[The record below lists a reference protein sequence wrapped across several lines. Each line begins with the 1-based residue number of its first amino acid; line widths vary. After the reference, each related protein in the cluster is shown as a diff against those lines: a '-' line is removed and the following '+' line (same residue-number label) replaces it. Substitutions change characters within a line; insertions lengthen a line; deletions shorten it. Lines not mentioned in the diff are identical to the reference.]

1 MAPRGRP
8 SAKKKAALSDEET
21 SDYESAQPVKS
32 SHNSA
37 SSDAGDAPAKGR
49 RNGRAA
55 KKQEKE
61 EVDVDVDVGE
71 GEDEDGGDEE
81 ELEEDVFIV
90 EAIKK
95 HMIDEDGTLKF
106 HVKWEGYEKKS
117 DMTWEPEENL
127 LESAGEILDAYL
139 ESIGGREK
147 IYEETQDAARGKK
160 RNRTSSSTPAA
171 ATKRSKRN
179 GAHPSDSTP
188 PATADKWSPPA
199 GSWEDEIETIDAC
212 EDEGSG
218 RLVVY
223 LVWKNGRKT
232 KHDTKVIYKKCPQ
245 KATYLHRGSSDAK
258 GTSINTRAASYSAR
272 VRVSKRG
279 STSRVTV
286 TDTAAL
292 GSVLPPSQ

>member
-1 MAPRGRP
+1 MPGQSVKRATRLRRRDLRTSSAIASRP
-8 SAKKKAALSDEET
+8 KKTATMPPALSDEEA
-21 SDYESAQPVKS
+21 SDFESAPPVKPS
-32 SHNSA
+32 RNSA
-37 SSDAGDAPAKGR
+37 SRSVSDADDASTKPR

-55 KKQEKE
+55 AKKDLKE
-61 EVDVDVDVGE
+61 VDDDVDIDDDVDVKDADE
-71 GEDEDGGDEE
+71 EDEEDEE
-81 ELEEDVFIV
+81 GLEDDVFIV

-106 HVKWEGYEKKS
+106 HVKWEGYDKKS

-127 LESAGEILDAYL
+127 VESAGEILSAYL

-147 IYEETQDAARGKK
+147 IFEETQEASRGKK
-160 RNRTSSSTPAA
+160 RGRTTSATPG
-171 ATKRSKRN
+171 ATKRSRRN
-179 GAHPSDSTP
+179 GTHPADSAP

-199 GSWEDEIETIDAC
+199 GSWEDEIQTIDAC

-245 KATYLHRGSSDAK
+245 KMLQFYERHVKIIREENK
-258 GTSINTRAASYSAR
+258 
-272 VRVSKRG
+272 
-279 STSRVTV
+279 
-286 TDTAAL
+286 AL
-292 GSVLPPSQ
+292 TE